1 MCIRDSFEADAWFH
15 KAIAKASHN
24 QLLVDCLDAIPYIT
38 ANHQFLS
45 LKYTTPRDEVVSYH
59 TQIYENILDMNGERA
74 YESMYNHLYRVE
86 TLMMNHK
93 QEVGGL
99 GGEDGI

>member
-1 MCIRDSFEADAWFH
+1 M
-15 KAIAKASHN
+15 
-24 QLLVDCLDAIPYIT
+24 
-38 ANHQFLS
+38 
-45 LKYTTPRDEVVSYH
+45 SYH

-99 GGEDGI
+99 GGKTAYKR